1 MRMLQSKE
9 STGFIG
15 IFRLCTDN
23 LCQPY
28 KKSQK
33 IKVKSRTKLRNKTSR
48 TMMIEIV
55 RWWTAP
61 RCRWGS
67 QPRRNWTA
75 TWAKRRSRKPVWWA
89 MWLPKDWTDFRYFV
103 VFIKVKLRD
112 FQLRWVLDL
121 WMEGNT
127 VLSVEKR
134 GELLAGID
142 DVRIFFPDVETSGM
156 KCKQPPSP
164 D

>member
-1 MRMLQSKE
+1 MLQSKE

-55 RWWTAP
+55 R
-61 RCRWGS
+61 
-67 QPRRNWTA
+67 
-75 TWAKRRSRKPVWWA
+75 
-89 MWLPKDWTDFRYFV
+89 
-103 VFIKVKLRD
+103 
-112 FQLRWVLDL
+112 
-121 WMEGNT
+121 
-127 VLSVEKR
+127 
-134 GELLAGID
+134 
-142 DVRIFFPDVETSGM
+142 
-156 KCKQPPSP
+156 
-164 D
+164 

>member
-1 MRMLQSKE
+1 MILLCTYYFCWHITAILELNIFEDLWYVSCHTCTLKSLSDIFFGTPFIYKRMRMLQSKE

-48 TMMIEIV
+48 TMMIEII

-75 TWAKRRSRKPVWWA
+75 TWAKWRSRKPVWLA

-103 VFIKVKLRD
+103 VL
-112 FQLRWVLDL
+112 
-121 WMEGNT
+121 
-127 VLSVEKR
+127 
-134 GELLAGID
+134 
-142 DVRIFFPDVETSGM
+142 
-156 KCKQPPSP
+156 
-164 D
+164 